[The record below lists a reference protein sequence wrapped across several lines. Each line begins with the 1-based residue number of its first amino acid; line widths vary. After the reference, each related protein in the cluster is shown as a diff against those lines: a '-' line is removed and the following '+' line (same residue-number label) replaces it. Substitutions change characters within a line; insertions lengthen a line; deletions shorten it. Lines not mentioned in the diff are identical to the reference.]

1 MKKMIFRIILILLV
15 LIMGIQPQLKLN
27 ASPASQEE
35 KNMTVV
41 KRIIEAVKTKEM
53 AVFDQLMPPEMAD
66 SSKRVVNYWWEQYS
80 QVTAPIDD
88 IFASGDKVAVR
99 WTLFGK
105 KDRNLEED
113 WEVRFVS
120 IFQVTEGKV
129 VEMWLGNNM
138 LQEFRKHGFILKP
151 PEPKTLELKLKATM
165 GDIKTI
171 GVVVG
176 HYKTDKDYV
185 PKVDSI
191 EAFAKMTQPFYIKTC
206 PLRDAWGNRLLYKYD
221 KNNPKHYWVASP
233 GSDGKFN
240 GFDQEGT
247 WDSTTDNGQDI
258 VLFNGKFVYYPEIKK
273 K

>member
-1 MKKMIFRIILILLV
+1 MKKIIFRMILILLL
-15 LIMGIQPQLKLN
+15 LIMGIQPQLMLN
-27 ASPASQEE
+27 ASPVSQEE

-80 QVTAPIDD
+80 QVTAPIED

-129 VEMWLGNNM
+129 VDMWLGNNM
-138 LQEFRKHGFILKP
+138 LQEFKKHGFILKP
-151 PEPKTLELKLKATM
+151 PEPKTLELKLKATI
-165 GDIKTI
+165 GDIKII
-171 GVVVG
+171 GAVVEN
-176 HYKTDKDYV
+176 YKTDMVYA

-191 EAFAKMTQPFYIKTC
+191 EAFAKKTQPFYIRTC

-221 KNNPKHYWVASP
+221 RKTPKNYWVASP

-247 WDSTTDNGQDI
+247 WDSTADNGQDI
-258 VLFNGKFVYYPEIKK
+258 VLFNGTFVYFPEIKK